1 MKCIN
6 CGTDNNLKD
15 RTANYGKCSNCGHPF
30 VFEPTSMVGVKLT
43 DPMFAK
49 AISDISVNNTLFFT
63 PKQMFYLLDN
73 RFRSKAFFTDTFG
86 WIMMYVLFGMIVN
99 TITVITVDNNRGF
112 FNGLGINYPTL
123 VIVVNFIYQL
133 FFIITLAKSINSPK
147 LSAKGRKSIAKSLIF
162 LGAFILIAG
171 MLVSTLILNSFPL
184 FAIEVLLGMFCIY
197 KGTTSQHQSIAQEY
211 LITESTY
218 LDWLKR
224 WQEVN
229 GNIQKLL
236 SAPQKQNNQA
246 TPINPDVTAYSFD
259 RLIVCDSAEIA
270 QFLIANNFHF
280 ENNCAILSI
289 TGYPESIFETTM
301 DMLRRNPEL
310 KVYALHSCTPRGLSL
325 VNHLKT
331 NPKWFQNNN
340 VSIIDIGITPR
351 QVITAKKNIFVETY
365 TNSADEANR
374 LPSEISNN
382 LSQHELQWLQAGNF
396 VSLESFKPQQ
406 LIQII
411 QRGIANTLNLED
423 DSSLFISSSSDT
435 YIYTS
440 ESFG

>member
-6 CGTDNNLKD
+6 CGTDNNLRD
-15 RTANYGKCSNCGHPF
+15 RKANYGKCSKCGHPF
-30 VFEPTSMVGVKLT
+30 VFEPTSMVGTKLT

-49 AISDISVNNTLFFT
+49 AISDISVNQTLFFT
-63 PKQMFYLLDN
+63 PKQMLYFLDN
-73 RFRSKAFFTDTFG
+73 RLKAKASTG
-86 WIMMYVLFGMIVN
+86 IGCIYILYIVLLFIFNTVVVSSGDIFVGLIVN
-99 TITVITVDNNRGF
+99 MIYQMLSIMFANSGIKHTKINAATRKVYRQFLIFVGVIT
-112 FNGLGINYPTL
+112 LML
-123 VIVVNFIYQL
+123 
-133 FFIITLAKSINSPK
+133 
-147 LSAKGRKSIAKSLIF
+147 
-162 LGAFILIAG
+162 G
-171 MLVSTLILNSFPL
+171 MLYSVALNSFPV
-184 FAIEVLLGMFCIY
+184 FVIAVLLGMFAIY
-197 KGTTSQHQSIAQEY
+197 IGTTSQNLIIAQEF
-211 LITESTY
+211 LIGESTFQ
-218 LDWLKR
+218 DWLKR
-224 WQEVN
+224 WQEIN

-236 SAPQKQNNQA
+236 SAPQKQNNQT

-301 DMLRRNPEL
+301 DMLRRNSEL
-310 KVYALHSCTPRGLSL
+310 KVYALHSCTPRGLGL

-331 NPKWFQNNN
+331 NPKWFQNSN

-351 QVITAKKNIFVETY
+351 QVFAAKKNIFVETSPQS
-365 TNSADEANR
+365 SALAKQLSN
-374 LPSEISNN
+374 EICNN
-382 LSQHELQWLQAGNF
+382 FTHDELQWLQKGNF
-396 VSLESFKPQQ
+396 VNLESFKPQQ

-411 QRGIANTLNLED
+411 QRGIANTLNL
-423 DSSLFISSSSDT
+423 DSDSALFMAGSSDT